1 MLIDGCEERNA
12 NRFSNINSKRD
23 LKMKIIS
30 CRAKYFIAAP
40 NLLRVGV
47 EETVSVSVFDV
58 DGVVDVQLELQD
70 YPNGRKTFSRVS
82 GKFEKRMCFLPGN
95 FL

>member
-1 MLIDGCEERNA
+1 MKKKNA
-12 NRFSNINSKRD
+12 SRFLNSNSKRD

-47 EETVSVSVFDV
+47 EETVSVSVFDIN
-58 DGVVDVQLELQD
+58 GDVNIKLELQD
-70 YPNGRKTFSRVS
+70 FPNRRKTFSRVS
-82 GKFEKRMCFLPGN
+82 GRFEKRMCFLPGN